1 MPASEEELLADC
13 DKKNKSKAE
22 SSFLQL
28 EKLIKL
34 GKYYTSGALL
44 YLFTTEIC
52 EISFTTVTVSMRN

>member
-34 GKYYTSGALL
+34 GNSTH
-44 YLFTTEIC
+44 FP
-52 EISFTTVTVSMRN
+52 SFY